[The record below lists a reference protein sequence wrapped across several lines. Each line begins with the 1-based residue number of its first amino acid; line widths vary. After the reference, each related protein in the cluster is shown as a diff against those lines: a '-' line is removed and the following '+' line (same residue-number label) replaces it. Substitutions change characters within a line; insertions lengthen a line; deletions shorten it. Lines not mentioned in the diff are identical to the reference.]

1 MWHILF
7 CDVLLVYDYLDK
19 HQMRPQELNLLMVF
33 DAIMTERS
41 ITRAAHRLSMTQL
54 AISNAVSRMRVA

>member
-1 MWHILF
+1 
-7 CDVLLVYDYLDK
+7 LVYDYLDK